1 MMLDVA
7 EALALASRH
16 QKAGQ
21 LAEALA
27 CYRAAIAIDPN
38 LPGAHSQLGVVLYQQ
53 GQLREAAQ
61 SFSTVL
67 ALRPGDAQA
76 HANLGRVQFDE
87 GNLVEAEASFRA
99 ALAAAPGNARAHD
112 NLGSV
117 LQAAGKLDDAV
128 ACYRRSL
135 ELNADDA
142 FAHLNL
148 GIILTARGDLSQAE
162 SHLRRAA
169 AMDANSPAVR
179 FNLGMLYQAQ
189 NNLDAAV
196 AELRSAIDLEPRL
209 IQPYNSLGA
218 VLLEQGKLE
227 AARAAFRQALDIDPN
242 SAEVYCNLGLLEK
255 SACKFTAVVACFE
268 QAARLAPNDFE
279 VHLNFATALGEQGRV
294 DEGIAECRRALELN
308 PCSAAAHNNLGTLLQ
323 VLGQVDE
330 AIASYRQAIE
340 LNPQDPRAHSN
351 LLYALNFQSG
361 ADPRSV
367 FDEHCQWG
375 RRHAD
380 PLTARSLPH
389 DNDRTLKRRLRVG
402 YVSPHFFAHAVN
414 SFVEPILASH
424 DRAVCEVYCYSD
436 VVVKDETTARLRGN
450 ADHWRDIV
458 GQSDAQLAEL
468 IRSDQIDILVDLTGH
483 ISSGSRLLAFA
494 RKPAPVQ
501 VTYIG
506 YQNTTGMRA
515 MDYRLTDAWSDP
527 PDAADEL
534 HTERLVRLPGS
545 FFCYLAPTEAPA
557 IDPLPADAA
566 KCVTFGFFNNFAKVS
581 PAVLAA
587 WAEILNRL
595 PDSRLLLLAPTANS
609 LRLRASDTFQR
620 AGIDPQRVEL
630 VGRQPYREYLRLIQ
644 RADVALDAFPF
655 NGHTTTCDAL
665 WMGVPVVMIA
675 GQTYA
680 ARFGGTAL
688 VSLGLQDFIVDT
700 PGRYIERAVQA
711 GSDVPRLR
719 QLRASL
725 RDAMRASPLLDS
737 VGFTRNLEEAY
748 RQMWTRWC
756 DDASRGES
764 R

>member
-1 MMLDVA
+1 MLNVA
-7 EALALASRH
+7 EALALGARH

-21 LAEALA
+21 LAEAVS

-38 LPGAHSQLGVVLYQQ
+38 LSGAHSQLGVLLYQQ

-61 SFSTVL
+61 CFRTVL

-99 ALAAAPGNARAHD
+99 ALAATPGNARANN

-117 LQAAGKLDDAV
+117 LQAAKKMDEAAV
-128 ACYRRSL
+128 CYRRSL

-142 FAHLNL
+142 FANLNL
-148 GIILTARGDLSQAE
+148 GIILTSQGELTQAE

-169 AMDANSPAVR
+169 AIEANSPAVR
-179 FNLGMLYQAQ
+179 FNLGMLYRAQ
-189 NNLDAAV
+189 NNLDASA
-196 AELRSAIDLEPRL
+196 AELRATIDLEPRL

-218 VLLEQGKLE
+218 VLLEQGKLD
-227 AARAAFRQALDIDPN
+227 AARAAFQQALGIDPN
-242 SAEVYCNLGLLEK
+242 SAEVYNNLGLLEK
-255 SACKFTAVVACFE
+255 AACKLTAAVACFE
-268 QAARLAPNDFE
+268 QAARLAPDDSE
-279 VHLNFATALGEQGRV
+279 VHLNFATALGEQGRL

-308 PCSAAAHNNLGTLLQ
+308 SRSAAAHNNQGTLLQ

-330 AIASYRQAIE
+330 AIASYRRAIE
-340 LNPQDPRAHSN
+340 LNPDDSRAHSN
-351 LLYALNFQSG
+351 LLYALNFQPG
-361 ADPRSV
+361 TDPRSV
-367 FDEHCQWG
+367 FAEHCQWG

-380 PLTARSLPH
+380 PLTARNLPH
-389 DNDRTLKRRLRVG
+389 ANDRTPKRRLRVG
-402 YVSPHFFAHAVN
+402 YMSPHFFAHAVN
-414 SFVEPILASH
+414 SFVEPILALH
-424 DRAVCEVYCYSD
+424 DRAACEVFCYSD
-436 VVVKDETTARLRGN
+436 VVVSDETTARLRGY
-450 ADHWRDIV
+450 AGHWRDVV
-458 GQSDAQLAEL
+458 GQSDAQVAEL
-468 IRSDQIDILVDLTGH
+468 VRSDQIDILVDVTGH
-483 ISSGSRLLAFA
+483 ISSGGRSLVFA

-527 PDAADEL
+527 PGAADEL
-534 HTERLVRLPGS
+534 HTERLVRLPRS
-545 FFCYLAPTEAPA
+545 FFCYLAPAEAPA
-557 IDPLPADAA
+557 IDPLPADDA
-566 KCVTFGFFNNFAKVS
+566 KYVTFGFFNNFAKVN
-581 PAVLAA
+581 PTVLAA

-595 PDSRLLLLAPTANS
+595 PNSRLIILAPTANS
-609 LRLRASDTFQR
+609 LRRRLIEAFQR

-630 VGRQPYREYLRLIQ
+630 IGRQPYREYLRLIQ

-675 GQTYA
+675 GETYA

-688 VSLGLQDFIVDT
+688 VSLGLQDFIADT
-700 PGRYIERAVQA
+700 PQQYIERAIQA
-711 GSDVPRLR
+711 ASDVPRLR

-725 RDAMRASPLLDS
+725 RDAMRASPLLDAA
-737 VGFTRNLEEAY
+737 GFTRNLEEAY
-748 RQMWTRWC
+748 RQMWIGWC
-756 DDASRGES
+756 EQPSRGES